1 MDKKEFAIFA
11 SALRTYFPRENILP
25 NDQAMTL
32 WYEQLK
38 DIPYNVAEKT
48 LNKWVASNKWSPSIA
63 DIREQAINI
72 TRGNIKGWGEA
83 WEDVLRAIR
92 RYGSYKEEEALES
105 LDEVTRRAVKNIGYR
120 NLCLSEEIQIDRAN
134 FRMIYE
140 NMQERVAQERLI
152 PEQLREAIASITNKL
167 EKKGD

>member
-72 TRGNIKGWGEA
+72 TQGNIEGWGEA